1 MDNNKNLMKTEEKSN
16 AEIRK
21 MFPKDGPEI
30 IKAMDNRRV
39 DHHGNDKEY
48 NKQQGQSM
56 KNTTTREL

>member
-1 MDNNKNLMKTEEKSN
+1 MHNNKNLMKTEEKSN

-30 IKAMDNRRV
+30 IAMDSRRV
-39 DHHGNDKEY
+39 DKHGNDKEY